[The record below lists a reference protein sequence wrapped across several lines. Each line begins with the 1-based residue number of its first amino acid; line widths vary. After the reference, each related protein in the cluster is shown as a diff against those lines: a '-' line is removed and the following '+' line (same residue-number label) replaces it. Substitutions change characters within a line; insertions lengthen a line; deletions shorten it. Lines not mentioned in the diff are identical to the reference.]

1 MDNGDVSGGVRGVRR
16 PTRMGSQQPRAEPNS
31 QSLCGKHDASPTGR
45 TRSTLNDATPR
56 QPDPHEDLLH
66 TRRPPNT
73 NQCHYTC
80 TQLYSADY
88 PGRKAPRA
96 RLRTAP
102 PPQSHTASVS
112 HRLSLT
118 PPQSRTASV
127 SHRLSL
133 TLRTLRT
140 RPGSRTHTLAKT
152 HAICPRVRRTVTHR
166 RAVMIS
172 SGYCKL

>member
-31 QSLCGKHDASPTGR
+31 QSLCGKHDTSPTGR

-56 QPDPHEDLLH
+56 QPEPHEDLLH

-73 NQCHYTC
+73 NQRHYTC
-80 TQLYSADY
+80 TQLYSADC
-88 PGRKAPRA
+88 PVRKAPRA

-112 HRLSLT
+112 HRLSLA
-118 PPQSRTASV
+118 PPQSHTPHTPHTPHPAGIPHPHS
-127 SHRLSL
+127 
-133 TLRTLRT
+133 
-140 RPGSRTHTLAKT
+140 THTLAKT
-152 HAICPRVRRTVTHR
+152 HAICPRVGRTLTYR

-172 SGYCKL
+172 SRYCTL

>member
-1 MDNGDVSGGVRGVRR
+1 MWHVGERMKCERMVSDGVRR

-31 QSLCGKHDASPTGR
+31 QSLCGKHDTSPTGR

-73 NQCHYTC
+73 NQRHYTC
-80 TQLYSADY
+80 TQLYSADC
-88 PGRKAPRA
+88 PVRKAPRA

-112 HRLSLT
+112 HRLS
-118 PPQSRTASV
+118 R
-127 SHRLSL
+127 

-140 RPGSRTHTLAKT
+140 RPGSRTHIAPTRL
-152 HAICPRVRRTVTHR
+152 PRLMRSARGLEELSHTAAR
-166 RAVMIS
+166 S
-172 SGYCKL
+172 